1 VRYPKEVVLKGG
13 EEAVIRPLDKG
24 DEPLLRQFYREIPEE
39 DRWFMRYDVM
49 DPKVIRKWISGI
61 DGGHVFSIIA
71 TVGNQMAGHASLHM
85 RGFGSTGH
93 VGRFRIM
100 VAVDFRHK
108 RLGTWLLLDLV
119 QLSMDKGL
127 RELRADFVAGVE
139 DAAIEAARK
148 FDFFQRA
155 VLKNYVKDLKGR
167 RHDLIIMTKR
177 LHKDWS
183 DF

>member
-1 VRYPKEVVLKGG
+1 MRYPKEVVLKGG
-13 EEAVIRPLDKG
+13 EEAVIRPLKKD
-24 DEPLLRQFYREIPEE
+24 DEPLLQQFYRAIPEE

-49 DPKVIRKWISGI
+49 DPKVINKWIAGI
-61 DGGHVFSIIA
+61 DEGHVFSTIA
-71 TVGNQMAGHASLHM
+71 TVGKRIAGHASLHM
-85 RGFGSTGH
+85 RGFGSTAH

-100 VAVDFRHK
+100 VALDFRQK

-148 FDFFQRA
+148 FDFFERA
-155 VLKNYVKDLKGR
+155 VLKNYVKDRHGR
-167 RHDLIIMTKR
+167 RHDLVIMTKW